1 MTDDE
6 RSDLHDRIRCCLADA
21 LPFSK
26 GLGATCED
34 MVIASIQFAAASAS
48 SLDGDKMEN
57 IKWAIESFCSA
68 LAQYSG
74 VSVKLGAIGEF
85 TSPDSELKMGSFIR
99 TAKDVKN

>member
-57 IKWAIESFCSA
+57 IKWAIENFCSA
-68 LAQYSG
+68 LAQYSD
-74 VSVKLGAIGEF
+74 VSVKLETGRDF
-85 TSPDSELKMGSFIR
+85 TFSDS
-99 TAKDVKN
+99 DVKH